1 MCRRIIA
8 CGLGVRSE
16 SSGRLHVLSTLGGV
30 GTRRREWSCPRVLYT
45 HESESKLTG
54 SDDMD
59 ASNTG
64 EQPFDQFSL
73 SVQREEV
80 ESVKAGSAVYV
91 RKSKLFFLSTKQE
104 ALDHIERASAQ
115 PAATPTAADLHERAA

>member
-30 GTRRREWSCPRVLYT
+30 GTRRRDRICPRVLYT

>member
-1 MCRRIIA
+1 
-8 CGLGVRSE
+8 
-16 SSGRLHVLSTLGGV
+16 
-30 GTRRREWSCPRVLYT
+30 
-45 HESESKLTG
+45 
-54 SDDMD
+54 MD

-104 ALDHIERASAQ
+104 ALDHIERASTQ

>member
-1 MCRRIIA
+1 
-8 CGLGVRSE
+8 
-16 SSGRLHVLSTLGGV
+16 
-30 GTRRREWSCPRVLYT
+30 
-45 HESESKLTG
+45 
-54 SDDMD
+54 MD

-104 ALDHIERASAQ
+104 ALDHIERANTQ